1 MSLTADQ
8 PDAADFREEVIGFVV
23 ENLPRDIA
31 DKVRRNDELS
41 KDDYVRWQ
49 KILAAKGWYCAHWPT
64 EVGGAGWSPLKRY
77 VFEQA
82 LAEAGAPWM
91 LPFGPAY
98 VGPVIAEYGTAEQ
111 KQRFLPDIIASRTA
125 WCQGYSEPGAGS
137 DLAGLK
143 TRAVRD
149 GDGYRVT
156 GQKLWTSFA
165 HWADMMFCLART
177 SDEDRPQKG
186 ISFLLLDMRQPGVTI
201 RPIVTMDMRHHVNE
215 VFLEDVFVP
224 TENLVGR
231 EGGGWEIAKFLLSTE
246 RLIVAETGKARRLLK
261 QVRQVAEQAR
271 EGGEPLFDRP
281 VFRRAYTE
289 AEIALHTLE
298 AYCSRLLKR
307 AAAGEQPGYEA
318 SLMKLRGSELL
329 QSITALGASV
339 ASRGGLALDPGEDA
353 VGRNEPAD
361 AEAET
366 AGLLREYL
374 SQRAASIYGGS
385 NEIQHNIVSK
395 ARFGFQ

>member
-1 MSLTADQ
+1 MD
-8 PDAADFREEVIGFVV
+8 DAEPEPEMATFRREVIDFVAA
-23 ENLPRDIA
+23 NLPPDLKE
-31 DKVRRNDELS
+31 KVRCNGELQ
-41 KDDYVRWQ
+41 KEDHVRWQ
-49 KILAAKGWYCAHWPT
+49 TILAAKGWYCAHWPQAA
-64 EVGGAGWSPLKRY
+64 GGAGWSPLRRY

-98 VGPVIAEYGTAEQ
+98 VGPVIAEYGDDEQ
-111 KQRFLPDIIASRTA
+111 KQRFLPDIIASNTA

-143 TRAVRD
+143 TRARRD
-149 GDGYRVT
+149 GTGYRVS

-177 SDEDRPQKG
+177 SDEDRPQNG

-215 VFLEDVFVP
+215 VFLDDVFVP
-224 TENLVGR
+224 RENLVGR
-231 EGGGWEIAKFLLSTE
+231 EGRGWEIAKFLLSTE
-246 RLIVAETGKARRLLK
+246 RLIVAETGKARRLLA
-261 QVRQVAEQAR
+261 QVREIAERAR
-271 EGGEPLFDRP
+271 EGGQPLFDRP
-281 VFRRAYTE
+281 VFRRGFVE
-289 AEIALHTLE
+289 AEIALQTLE

-307 AAAGEQPGYEA
+307 AALGEQPGYQA
-318 SLMKLRGSELL
+318 SLLKIRGSELL
-329 QSITALGASV
+329 QTITALGASV
-339 ASRGGLALDPGEDA
+339 AARTGLALDH
-353 VGRNEPAD
+353 EPSAGQNSPPDAD
-361 AEAET
+361 AET
-366 AGLLREYL
+366 SGLLREYL

-385 NEIQHNIVSK
+385 NEIQHNIVAK